1 MIFDQGV
8 IMRSFV
14 AGVLLASL
22 SSVAMASA
30 SSSASISNLSFTLQ
44 DFNLDDGI
52 LPTFSVQAGASYV
65 SGSAYSPSDSLSFSR
80 SINGGVVTSYST
92 TQDTLDGLSAVTV
105 LLNGSTTKLSG
116 FANGASGSY
125 NANASGVGGFSGGT
139 VVLSAGSVLT
149 IKGTI
154 SAVASVGGID
164 PACYYYCG
172 NAASSSASV
181 SLGYSYYEDGA
192 YTSSNTS
199 ASVGAQAYDYY
210 WYGTGSTQTDT
221 KSFTL
226 RFFNPTSQ
234 TQYASLSLSSN
245 VSGNSVSAVPEAES
259 TALALAGL
267 GVVGLLARRR
277 RRA

>member
-1 MIFDQGV
+1 
-8 IMRSFV
+8 MRSFV
-14 AGVLLASL
+14 AGIVLASL

-30 SSSASISNLSFTLQ
+30 SSSASISNLSFALQ
-44 DFNLDDGI
+44 DFNLDDGV
-52 LPTFSVQAGASYV
+52 LPSFSLQAGASYL
-65 SGSAYSPSDSLSFSR
+65 SGNASSPSDSLSFSR

-105 LLNGSTTKLSG
+105 LLNSSTTKLSG

-125 NANASGVGGFSGGT
+125 NASASGVGGFSGGT

-154 SAVASVGGID
+154 SAVASIGGSD
-164 PACYYYCG
+164 QNCYYYYCG
-172 NAASSSASV
+172 DSASSSASV
-181 SLGYSYYEDGA
+181 SLSYGYYEDGA
-192 YTSSNTS
+192 YTSSNSS
-199 ASVGAQAYDYY
+199 ASANAQVYDYY
-210 WYGTGSTQTDT
+210 WSGTGSSATET

-245 VSGNSVSAVPEAES
+245 ISGNSVTAVPEAES